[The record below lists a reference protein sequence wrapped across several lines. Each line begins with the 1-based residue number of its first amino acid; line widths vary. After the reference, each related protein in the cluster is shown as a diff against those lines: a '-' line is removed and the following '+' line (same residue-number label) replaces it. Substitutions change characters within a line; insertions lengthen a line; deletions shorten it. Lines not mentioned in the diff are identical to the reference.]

1 MTTLDTD
8 PTPQSFT
15 GFAPTGTKLCPQ
27 CDYDLQNLPAA
38 HRCPECG
45 LQYDDQTLVW
55 VVDAKGQRAFELAM
69 LWQGVIWFSIY
80 LFQWIFSVG
89 PGKWLTMMLLP
100 SVFFALFAASR
111 YGRWFFNTRVA
122 VAADRLIDRK
132 PMRRVRVIH
141 YRDVRWI
148 RESDRLHTLKH
159 IAVRHRRRGSK
170 QGLSKVTGIQL
181 PTQELRDVKRFV
193 AAATLAL
200 EKWRAAQANITEGS
214 RDNRP

>member
-1 MTTLDTD
+1 MNAAETHS
-8 PTPQSFT
+8 TPSFT
-15 GFAPTGTKLCPQ
+15 GFAPTGSTLCPQ
-27 CDYDLQNLPAA
+27 CDYDLQHLPAA

-45 LQYDDQTLVW
+45 LQYDDDTLVW
-55 VVDAKGQRAFELAM
+55 VVDAKGQRAFEMTM
-69 LWQGVIWFSIY
+69 LIQGLVWFSIY

-89 PGKWLTMMLLP
+89 PGRWLPMVGLP
-100 SVFFALFAASR
+100 SIFFALYAASR

-141 YRDVRWI
+141 YRDVRWVK
-148 RESDRLHTLKH
+148 ESDRLHTLKH

-181 PTQELRDVKRFV
+181 PTQELSDVKRFV
-193 AAATLAL
+193 KAATASL
-200 EKWRAAQANITEGS
+200 ERWRATQTQPTEVD
-214 RDNRP
+214 RDDRQ